1 MCSCAGADTARMLS
15 DDLTRVP
22 QQVHK
27 NIFWGIVDPKTT
39 DKLKANEILEAQI
52 PEIAPDCSV
61 PFF

>member
-1 MCSCAGADTARMLS
+1 MLS